1 MKKHFQFSSV
11 QYLNSDIK
19 SVWEFASSPKN
30 LKQITP
36 DYMLFNITSENQD
49 KMYPGM
55 IISYQIAPIL
65 KLKLNW
71 VTEITHVIENI
82 FFVDEQKIGPYALWH
97 HQHLFEVVDKRVK
110 MTDILT
116 YKLPFG
122 FIGRLANTLFIEKQI
137 KSIFEYRRI
146 KMHQLFNTKL
156 EPSK

>member
-30 LKQITP
+30 LKKITP

-55 IISYQIAPIL
+55 IISYQVAPIL

-71 VTEITHVIENI
+71 VTEITHVIENK

-110 MTDILT
+110 MIDIVT
-116 YKLPFG
+116 YKPPFG

-137 KSIFEYRRI
+137 KSIFEYRRK
-146 KMHQLFNTKL
+146 KMHQLFNQN
-156 EPSK
+156 S

>member
-30 LKQITP
+30 LKEITP

-55 IISYQIAPIL
+55 IISYQVAPIL

-71 VTEITHVIENI
+71 VTEITHVIENN

-110 MTDILT
+110 MIDIVT
-116 YKLPFG
+116 YKPPFG
-122 FIGRLANTLFIEKQI
+122 FIGRLANTLFIENQI
-137 KSIFEYRRI
+137 KSIFEYRRK
-146 KMHQLFNTKL
+146 KMHQLFNQN
-156 EPSK
+156 S

>member
-71 VTEITHVIENI
+71 VTEITHVIENK
-82 FFVDEQKIGPYALWH
+82 FFVDEQRIGPYALWH

>member
-55 IISYQIAPIL
+55 IISYQVAPIL

-71 VTEITHVIENI
+71 VTEITHVIENN

>member
-30 LKQITP
+30 LKEITP

-55 IISYQIAPIL
+55 IISYQVAPIL

-71 VTEITHVIENI
+71 VTEITHVIENN

-110 MTDILT
+110 MTDIVT
-116 YKLPFG
+116 YKPPFG

>member
-55 IISYQIAPIL
+55 IISYQVAPIL

-71 VTEITHVIENI
+71 VTEITHVIENN

-110 MTDILT
+110 MTDIVT
-116 YKLPFG
+116 YKPPFG

>member
-71 VTEITHVIENI
+71 VTEITHVIENN